1 MLGGKGV
8 TIFVVPKQAHID
20 MDNLVDCN
28 YHNLAVPRHILTFDL
43 DRIGMPLESA
53 WGLSV
58 HLHQCMA
65 YTGQGTANT
74 WDKVKGLAEQPSN
87 RGGKNNRKP
96 IMKGGW
102 LGRGQVDQT
111 RGIYGCPPDEGKCA
125 KHP

>member
-1 MLGGKGV
+1 MMTLTTSVLGGKGV

-53 WGLSV
+53 GGLSV
-58 HLHQCMA
+58 HPHQCMA

-74 WDKVKGLAEQPSN
+74 WIKLRVWQSS
-87 RGGKNNRKP
+87 
-96 IMKGGW
+96 W
-102 LGRGQVDQT
+102 QT
-111 RGIYGCPPDEGKCA
+111 GEARITESQ
-125 KHP
+125 